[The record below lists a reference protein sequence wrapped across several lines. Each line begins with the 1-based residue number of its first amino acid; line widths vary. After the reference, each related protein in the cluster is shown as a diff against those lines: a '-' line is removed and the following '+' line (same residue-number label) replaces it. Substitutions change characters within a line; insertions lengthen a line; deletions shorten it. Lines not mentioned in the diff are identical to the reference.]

1 MSHIGIVRGESNIN
15 YFEFSINPEEIVE
28 FGEYVV
34 TRNKKGEM
42 VIGTVRDIMER
53 NFLLQSSRDNYLSLE
68 MDIKQYG
75 ESLKECEELIATVK
89 VLGKLRENGEKIDI
103 LPNRVPIPPGE
114 RVYFLDSEILK
125 KLYNAEGCID
135 IGTLINR
142 EEVPVGLKVN
152 DLISRHFSVLAVTG
166 AGKSNAISVIVSKLV
181 ENYNG
186 TVVILDPHGDYIKLK
201 LPKTGYEKV
210 NIIEAKINPND
221 MDYEELADLIGIK
234 KEASIQRGFLA
245 KALETVKYERS
256 VGGRELIE
264 RVMEKLEDWVN
275 IRTINYYDPNKKIM
289 KDEEISANDAE
300 TIRRAVMRIKRFL
313 RNYGSL
319 LSGEDLIGKIEEG
332 KVNVIDLGALNEE
345 QMRIVGG
352 RLLKE
357 IFEERVSYEKIL
369 KNLERFKF
377 TKVPIREEME
387 KELERIRERSKALTK
402 PILVIVEEAH
412 IFAPR
417 DEENDASLIL
427 SKIAREGRKFGVGLG
442 IVSQRPNKLNEDIL
456 SQTNTKIIL
465 RIVNPRDQR
474 YVLEASE
481 QLSEDLL
488 RDIPSLGKGEAV
500 IVGQAISLPALVKI
514 YNFKELGGDYGGGD
528 IDIIERWGEE
538 EEEEVEIDEL

>member
-264 RVMEKLEDWVN
+264 KVMEKLEDWVN

-402 PILVIVEEAH
+402 PILIIVEEAH

-538 EEEEVEIDEL
+538 EEEGVEIDEL